1 MASEGGQGKDGD
13 EDMGSASEELQAV
26 LQPYILRRHK
36 TDVMK
41 KVPPKEEVVIE
52 VEFTRLQKKIYRS
65 IYEKNVI
72 KAMFV
77 NVSMELRKCCAHPYL
92 IQGTEEAQL
101 SSQAADPNDMNT
113 VMTYLVQ
120 MSGKMVFLE
129 KLLPRLK
136 EDGQKV
142 LIFSQMTRM
151 LDIIQDYLR
160 WRGYMSER
168 LDGNSSSTD
177 RQAAIDRFN
186 TPCDDDPHFD
196 HSPFVFLLSTRAGGV
211 GINLTAASVVVIYD
225 SDWNPQNDTQ
235 AQARCHRIGQTKTVK
250 VYRLI
255 TRDSYEQHMFDTAS
269 RKLGLEQALM
279 SGVTKN
285 STLHLSKEEL
295 NNLIK
300 NGAYAAFSKN
310 EEGDQE
316 KSDQFV
322 SATIDDILSSDR
334 ARTVTYGTVVSGGRK
349 SAFSKAT
356 FVANEEDLEPESPKM
371 SQPSPSTEDEHGN
384 NVSVE
389 DTDFWRKLVGDDSL
403 AQLMD
408 EEAFDE
414 DMGERRSKFSGSY
427 AIPSL
432 SEMIRQTQ
440 GGGGGAHGPTPAQSA
455 RQLERQRLGFWFSK
469 SKRRDLHQM
478 FRYGVYGQW
487 EAFRD
492 YLLEDETAH
501 HDNSRK
507 AAVPPSTTETAS
519 STRGVGSSGSVS
531 LATPSP
537 SEESSEEDYEGED
550 MNSRV
555 DAGEIDEFGMVITD
569 ESGEGRED
577 GHAKDGGGE
586 TKEAGVDAEIS
597 PLRLKGLMI
606 MWIGVLYRTI
616 MTCAYGMVTRRR
628 AAAEA
633 KRAQEEEE
641 RQEAMLKESPDDG
654 SPEGGDGSASSSP
667 SPEGGRGL
675 TPSKSPSVEDAPS
688 PTEMDKQPAHHHHHS
703 SNSHFQM
710 LTAEDATGVYTHVK
724 WIYDVEL
731 LNVILEEVKADPQLK
746 AMVMG
751 EGESDETMTDDEP
764 ADVRKAIVA
773 ELDADRSNP
782 DTAKFDELFMWTGM
796 PDVIGH
802 VAETSV
808 TAMWKYNKNRDLQDL
823 VLGAKNAERELNQAD
838 ALHGLYYQAT
848 MDLFN
853 DDDEEEDE
861 REAAG
866 TADGDDWRL
875 GQRARVNLGEGA
887 SEDGAAEEYS
897 ICRLKRRIEGE
908 GEEGVQWRVEWL
920 GVDRPPETL
929 PESRLEHLPPP
940 RGDVGLPTWVIRA
953 MPRKTT
959 QTTGCRLWWTPR
971 DDKELLRIL
980 RVKRGLHTVTTTM
993 MDPDSDNTYF
1003 LERIEELRVEQERVA
1018 AATGRGKKSK
1028 SKDDGKGDSNTI
1040 ECPNVLFC
1048 LGRVRSLW
1056 QEWKNQQRALL
1067 WTADTDVAKD
1077 MVKAFVD
1084 TVLSIGVPP
1093 AVLDPVLRKTGLRT
1107 TFAKFS
1113 INNGKEGG
1121 NQQQRGAND
1130 AKGEEERRS
1139 YNERELE
1146 AIVRWLESGS
1156 MIKQEDSTA
1165 HHGGGEDDDSLLL
1178 LPPNTRIGAG
1188 EPGAMEASEEREPGD
1203 HFEGGLIGVGRGK
1216 VGLVVAASQA
1226 WNGHSFLRVY
1236 VILGYTV
1243 LEDQDRTLAILKVN
1257 LDHCMMRPR
1266 QCCLGSLRR
1275 MQSIGV
1281 AFGMAILEK
1290 HLERLNPP
1298 SVDHWLLMLRSKCV
1312 VTELQD
1318 KVKLSDLRRVLTV
1331 YLDELKSRLA
1341 SKGEAATTAVASGSE
1356 SEPQQQA
1363 AHDKH
1368 HPSTAAAATAEYIT
1382 RDMFVNAGFAFV
1394 SDDQRKAYQASVNHI
1409 RLLQS
1414 HNLLRTQL
1422 LCTNDKMQQYNMY
1435 ASLTGSLGDL
1445 VPSPDGN
1452 YVRSIVNRI
1461 NTLYQLGGMEEPP
1474 SASILEVLLRTLK
1487 FGMNTAKERSTVAA
1501 ILEKLA
1507 DGLTNKQ
1514 TYERNQEAKQKRLM
1528 AEPTVEAKWCHPA
1541 RVEASKSFIRWKGVT
1556 PWTLDQVLGMLGISG
1571 DKRRRL
1577 LGESFTSED
1586 KGPALK
1592 SAEDEDE
1599 EDESDKEMIA
1609 KALNEPLTEPDVQW
1623 DADTAWGMMEKA
1635 AHVKDGAEEAVLA
1648 SFVPPTANKM
1658 WANTFLD
1665 DVKVE
1670 EPRVQKSRRLGNAQA
1685 LKELPPLKPQDLLDF
1700 GYMYL
1705 THLAYE
1711 VMVSEGAAVREETEL
1726 PNGLIQNQMMH
1737 MTFDDLPHELNVKS
1751 PLALVTVNGD
1761 TPKDEMLLA
1770 LRQYLCY
1777 GGSPGRGPTGKAKKA
1792 QQSPENPRDAFEA
1805 RVKRLVGLA
1814 AELPS
1819 MRGAASGK
1827 ILRWWK
1833 PEIHDSA
1840 ILVLFIIYGLPDT
1853 WRSKDL
1859 LLKDD
1864 FPFYQYCKTALCV
1877 GGHSQRRRRC
1887 NDGRAD
1893 DPNSLAFKVKMQLT
1907 DEVMPALMP
1916 RLRDITRLH
1925 LFRMYPPP
1933 APPPQR
1939 STKTGSSTATGSAG
1953 GKSKKGRGKTRKHPH
1968 TAAPSSASSSTVAA
1982 DATAP
1987 TVVPFVA
1994 DSPGSERS
2002 SSRAPPKKR
2011 RRSTPAAKQQQQHGS
2026 VIPAHGKKG
2035 SSTPKKPAFS
2045 AWAMFQKVEWAKI
2058 KEDFPNMPWDEGSRE
2073 VARKWKLI
2081 APEEKQQWKD
2091 EADRE
2096 RLKWEATPEGMAIM
2110 RGDTPVSTKTTK
2122 STSATKR
2129 KRQQPHKGGEAS
2141 PSSARSAKKR
2151 STTPRSSPGKAAAAA
2166 VKESPVQ
2173 SPDIAEVTEIVES
2186 VTSDKNADNS

>member
-1 MASEGGQGKDGD
+1 MSQYMGSFHWRLLIMDEGHRLKGVDSLAKQKICDRKVMKVDHHVLLTGTPIQNNLQELWSLLNVVDYERFDSWDEFEKSFSMAMASEGGQGKDGD
-13 EDMGSASEELQAV
+13 EEMGSASEELQAV

-65 IYEKNVI
+65 IYEKNVLQLANNQVI

-101 SSQAADPNDMNT
+101 SSQAADPNDLNT

-186 TPCDDDPHFD
+186 TP
-196 HSPFVFLLSTRAGGV
+196 AGGV

-269 RKLGLEQALM
+269 RKLGL
-279 SGVTKN
+279 GTGRY
-285 STLHLSKEEL
+285 HRREEL

-334 ARTVTYGTVVSGGRK
+334 ARTVTYLSRTLTFGVSW
-349 SAFSKAT
+349 S
-356 FVANEEDLEPESPKM
+356 
-371 SQPSPSTEDEHGN
+371 
-384 NVSVE
+384 
-389 DTDFWRKLVGDDSL
+389 GDDSL

-414 DMGERRSKFSGSY
+414 GYGRK
-427 AIPSL
+427 AIK
-432 SEMIRQTQ
+432 
-440 GGGGGAHGPTPAQSA
+440 SA

-501 HDNSRK
+501 RMITLGRLQFPIYDRDSIVHSR
-507 AAVPPSTTETAS
+507 
-519 STRGVGSSGSVS
+519 GGQQ
-531 LATPSP
+531 
-537 SEESSEEDYEGED
+537 
-550 MNSRV
+550 V

-569 ESGEGRED
+569 ESGEGRGTDMLRMAAERRRRP
-577 GHAKDGGGE
+577 E
-586 TKEAGVDAEIS
+586 LIAEIS

-731 LNVILEEVKADPQLK
+731 LNVILEEVKGDPQLK

-751 EGESDETMTDDEP
+751 KGRAMRRISEAMTDDEP

-782 DTAKFDELFMWTGM
+782 DTAKFDELFMWTAM

-866 TADGDDWRL
+866 TADGD
-875 GQRARVNLGEGA
+875 GH
-887 SEDGAAEEYS
+887 S
-897 ICRLKRRIEGE
+897 ICRLKRRNRRG
-908 GEEGVQWRVEWL
+908 GRGRVQWRVRGSGDIAL
-920 GVDRPPETL
+920 LRPCQR
-929 PESRLEHLPPP
+929 SRLEHLPPLEGCEYADL
-940 RGDVGLPTWVIRA
+940 GDPGKAA

-980 RVKRGLHTVTTTM
+980 
-993 MDPDSDNTYF
+993 PD
-1003 LERIEELRVEQERVA
+1003 QERPPYSDES
-1018 AATGRGKKSK
+1018 TMGKY
-1028 SKDDGKGDSNTI
+1028 GFLQ
-1040 ECPNVLFC
+1040 CPNVLFC

-1067 WTADTDVAKD
+1067 WTADTDASQD

-1121 NQQQRGAND
+1121 SQQPRGAND
-1130 AKGEEERRS
+1130 VKGEGGEGGVTMS
-1139 YNERELE
+1139 VSWE
-1146 AIVRWLESGS
+1146 AIIRWLESGS
-1156 MIKQEDSTA
+1156 MIKQEDSTGSSSWGDA
-1165 HHGGGEDDDSLLL
+1165 KPPRESLGITLK
-1178 LPPNTRIGAG
+1178 N
-1188 EPGAMEASEEREPGD
+1188 AS
-1203 HFEGGLIGVGRGK
+1203 
-1216 VGLVVAASQA
+1216 
-1226 WNGHSFLRVY
+1226 
-1236 VILGYTV
+1236 T
-1243 LEDQDRTLAILKVN
+1243 
-1257 LDHCMMRPR
+1257 
-1266 QCCLGSLRR
+1266 
-1275 MQSIGV
+1275 
-1281 AFGMAILEK
+1281 
-1290 HLERLNPP
+1290 P

-1318 KVKLSDLRRVLTV
+1318 KEFLTV
-1331 YLDELKSRLA
+1331 YLDELSLDLPPR
-1341 SKGEAATTAVASGSE
+1341 GEAATTTCRLR
-1356 SEPQQQA
+1356 QQISSKRLMI
-1363 AHDKH
+1363 KH
-1368 HPSTAAAATAEYIT
+1368 HPSTAAAAATAEYIT
-1382 RDMFVNAGFAFV
+1382 RDMFINAGFAFV
-1394 SDDQRKAYQASVNHI
+1394 SDDQRRPI
-1409 RLLQS
+1409 RS
-1414 HNLLRTQL
+1414 
-1422 LCTNDKMQQYNMY
+1422 Y
-1435 ASLTGSLGDL
+1435 GS
-1445 VPSPDGN
+1445 
-1452 YVRSIVNRI
+1452 R
-1461 NTLYQLGGMEEPP
+1461 YQLGGMEEHIDLYLGR
-1474 SASILEVLLRTLK
+1474 SCTRTLK
-1487 FGMNTAKERSTVAA
+1487 FRDEHSEGTEYSGGHLR
-1501 ILEKLA
+1501 
-1507 DGLTNKQ
+1507 
-1514 TYERNQEAKQKRLM
+1514 AKQKRLM
-1528 AEPTVEAKWCHPA
+1528 AEPTVEAIVVPPKPELRRQVVHKMEGVSHRGP
-1541 RVEASKSFIRWKGVT
+1541 SIKS
-1556 PWTLDQVLGMLGISG
+1556 QACSSISG
-1571 DKRRRL
+1571 DKRRHL
-1577 LGESFTSED
+1577 LVESFTSED

-1599 EDESDKEMIA
+1599 EDESDKVRGHAIPHLYRVGLRRTRFDRGVYLSRPMPMA
-1609 KALNEPLTEPDVQW
+1609 ACLRKMPDVQW
-1623 DADTAWGMMEKA
+1623 DADAAWGMMERLLMREA
-1635 AHVKDGAEEAVLA
+1635 EGAEEVSAA
-1648 SFVPPTANKM
+1648 PAP
-1658 WANTFLD
+1658 
-1665 DVKVE
+1665 
-1670 EPRVQKSRRLGNAQA
+1670 GNALQA
-1685 LKELPPLKPQDLLDF
+1685 LAELPPLKPQDLLDF
-1700 GYMYL
+1700 GYM
-1705 THLAYE
+1705 
-1711 VMVSEGAAVREETEL
+1711 
-1726 PNGLIQNQMMH
+1726 MMH
-1737 MTFDDLPHELNVKS
+1737 MTFDDLPHELNS
-1751 PLALVTVNGD
+1751 EIPLLGDGHWWHAAMGSFASDATCTKAIFMLWWLANG
-1761 TPKDEMLLA
+1761 PLL
-1770 LRQYLCY
+1770 QEDKE
-1777 GGSPGRGPTGKAKKA
+1777 G

-1819 MRGAASGK
+1819 MGRRQPRGRYYAGGS
-1827 ILRWWK
+1827 
-1833 PEIHDSA
+1833 PIHDSA
-1840 ILVLFIIYGLPDT
+1840 IPVLFIIYGLPDA
-1853 WRSKDL
+1853 WRSKDTPS
-1859 LLKDD
+1859 KGTS
-1864 FPFYQYCKTALCV
+1864 PSTKYCKTALCAEDTLKDV
-1877 GGHSQRRRRC
+1877 GGVKR
-1887 NDGRAD
+1887 DGRAD

-1907 DEVMPALMP
+1907 DGVMPAFDA
-1916 RLRDITRLH
+1916 RSGDITRLH

-1939 STKTGSSTATGSAG
+1939 STQGWLINGDG
-1953 GKSKKGRGKTRKHPH
+1953 SKKGRGKTRKHPH
-1968 TAAPSSASSSTVAA
+1968 AAALSSASSSTVAA
-1982 DATAP
+1982 DATAATP

-1994 DSPGSERS
+1994 DSRGPRD
-2002 SSRAPPKKR
+2002 PPREHHR
-2011 RRSTPAAKQQQQHGS
+2011 RRLEDVPYVA
-2026 VIPAHGKKG
+2026 
-2035 SSTPKKPAFS
+2035 SSIHTCG
-2045 AWAMFQKVEWAKI
+2045 Q
-2058 KEDFPNMPWDEGSRE
+2058 
-2073 VARKWKLI
+2073 
-2081 APEEKQQWKD
+2081 
-2091 EADRE
+2091 
-2096 RLKWEATPEGMAIM
+2096 
-2110 RGDTPVSTKTTK
+2110 
-2122 STSATKR
+2122 
-2129 KRQQPHKGGEAS
+2129 
-2141 PSSARSAKKR
+2141 
-2151 STTPRSSPGKAAAAA
+2151 AAAR
-2166 VKESPVQ
+2166 Q
-2173 SPDIAEVTEIVES
+2173 C
-2186 VTSDKNADNS
+2186 NSCTWEEG